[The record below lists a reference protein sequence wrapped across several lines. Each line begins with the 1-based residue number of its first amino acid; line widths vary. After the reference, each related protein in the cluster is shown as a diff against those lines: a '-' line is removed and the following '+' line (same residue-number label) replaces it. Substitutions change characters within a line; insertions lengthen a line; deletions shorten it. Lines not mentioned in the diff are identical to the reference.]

1 MQRRITGGQIKIAGH
16 GRHVPIL
23 VQDERERGAR
33 RPLTYAL
40 PSGVSRRV
48 SNSGNKGAYGSTHTI
63 SIPQVGPESTFCD
76 LDTRPSTHA
85 TLRTRVVLPCVHSST
100 DDLAPTPVR

>member
-48 SNSGNKGAYGSTHTI
+48 SNSGNKGAYGPTHKI
-63 SIPQVGPESTFCD
+63 SIPHFRARID
-76 LDTRPSTHA
+76 L
-85 TLRTRVVLPCVHSST
+85 LRARLDHRRMQHSG
-100 DDLAPTPVR
+100 LE